1 LFISV
6 NNERRCYATFYSV
19 NRTGIQKFRDYFV
32 TLQRQYSNEPQFCH
46 FAGFWIEPCRLYIT
60 QGVTMKIRKI
70 LGLGGCLAMF
80 MMLGASQTL
89 LAQDEKP
96 FAEQKFVLQ
105 ISDMDP
111 NKQTLVLNVAS
122 NILKHYGQDKA
133 DVEIV
138 AFGPGLRLLF
148 QDNNNAGRIDG
159 LVDSGV
165 RFFACQNTINN
176 MSNIIGEPIKV
187 NTHASSGKGGIVRI
201 KELVDQ
207 GYMLA
212 KP

>member
-1 LFISV
+1 M
-6 NNERRCYATFYSV
+6 
-19 NRTGIQKFRDYFV
+19 KFRK
-32 TLQRQYSNEPQFCH
+32 L
-46 FAGFWIEPCRLYIT
+46 
-60 QGVTMKIRKI
+60 
-70 LGLGGCLAMF
+70 LGLGSCAAIL
-80 MMLGASQTL
+80 LTLVASQTL

-96 FAEQKFVLQ
+96 FAEHKFVLQ

-111 NKQTLVLNVAS
+111 SKQTLVLNVAG
-122 NILKHYGQDKA
+122 NILKHYGQDQA

-148 QDNNNAGRIDG
+148 QDNNNASRIDG

-165 RFFACQNTINN
+165 RIFACQNTIDN
-176 MSNIIGEPIKV
+176 MSRIIGEPVKI
-187 NTHASSGKGGIVRI
+187 NAHASSGKGGIVRI

>member
-1 LFISV
+1 MYIRRFLALGSV
-6 NNERRCYATFYSV
+6 AVSICAL
-19 NRTGIQKFRDYFV
+19 I
-32 TLQRQYSNEPQFCH
+32 
-46 FAGFWIEPCRLYIT
+46 
-60 QGVTMKIRKI
+60 
-70 LGLGGCLAMF
+70 
-80 MMLGASQTL
+80 ASQPL
-89 LAQDEKP
+89 MAQEEKP
-96 FAEQKFVLQ
+96 FAEHKFVLQ

-111 NKQTLVLNVAS
+111 SKQTLVLNVAS
-122 NILKHYGQDKA
+122 NILKAYGQDQA

-148 QDNNNAGRIDG
+148 EDNSNSDRIDG
-159 LVDSGV
+159 LVSSGV

-176 MSNIIGEPIKV
+176 MSKIIGEPIKV
-187 NTHASSGKGGIVRI
+187 NSHAKSGKGGIVRI

>member
-1 LFISV
+1 
-6 NNERRCYATFYSV
+6 
-19 NRTGIQKFRDYFV
+19 
-32 TLQRQYSNEPQFCH
+32 
-46 FAGFWIEPCRLYIT
+46 
-60 QGVTMKIRKI
+60 MKIRVR
-70 LGLGGCLAMF
+70 LCLAYGLVF
-80 MMLGASQTL
+80 L
-89 LAQDEKP
+89 LATLVAQTSVAQEEKP

-111 NKQTLVLNVAS
+111 DKQTLVLNVAS
-122 NILKHYGQDKA
+122 NILKAYGQDQA

-148 QDNNNAGRIDG
+148 EGNSNTERIDG

-176 MSNIIGEPIKV
+176 MSKIIGEPIKV
-187 NTHASSGKGGIVRI
+187 NSHASSGKGGIARI

-207 GYMLA
+207 
-212 KP
+212 

>member
-1 LFISV
+1 MKSHKFMYFSGFLLLLCVF
-6 NNERRCYATFYSV
+6 AT
-19 NRTGIQKFRDYFV
+19 
-32 TLQRQYSNEPQFCH
+32 P
-46 FAGFWIEPCRLYIT
+46 
-60 QGVTMKIRKI
+60 
-70 LGLGGCLAMF
+70 
-80 MMLGASQTL
+80 QTL
-89 LAQDEKP
+89 LAQEEKP
-96 FAEQKFVLQ
+96 FAEHKFVLQ

-111 NKQTLVLNVAS
+111 SKQTLVLNVAG
-122 NILKHYGQDKA
+122 NILKAYGQDQA

-148 QDNNNAGRIDG
+148 EDNSNSGRIDG
-159 LVDSGV
+159 LVSSGV

-176 MSNIIGEPIKV
+176 MSRILGEPVKV
-187 NTHASSGKGGIVRI
+187 NSHASSGKGGIVRI

>member
-1 LFISV
+1 MNIRSLLWPGSVLVAFCMLF
-6 NNERRCYATFYSV
+6 A
-19 NRTGIQKFRDYFV
+19 
-32 TLQRQYSNEPQFCH
+32 PQ
-46 FAGFWIEPCRLYIT
+46 AL
-60 QGVTMKIRKI
+60 M
-70 LGLGGCLAMF
+70 
-80 MMLGASQTL
+80 
-89 LAQDEKP
+89 AQEEKP
-96 FAEQKFVLQ
+96 FAEHKFVLQ

-111 NKQTLVLNVAS
+111 SKQTLVLNVAS
-122 NILKHYGQDKA
+122 NILKAYGQDQA

-148 QDNNNAGRIDG
+148 EGNSNAGRIDG

-165 RFFACQNTINN
+165 RFFACQNTITN
-176 MSNIIGEPIKV
+176 MSKIIGEPIKV
-187 NTHASSGKGGIVRI
+187 NSHASSGKGGIVRI

>member
-1 LFISV
+1 
-6 NNERRCYATFYSV
+6 
-19 NRTGIQKFRDYFV
+19 
-32 TLQRQYSNEPQFCH
+32 
-46 FAGFWIEPCRLYIT
+46 
-60 QGVTMKIRKI
+60 MKIRGL
-70 LGLGGCLAMF
+70 LGLGVGLFALF
-80 MMLGASQTL
+80 AFVAPQEVF
-89 LAQDEKP
+89 AQEEKP
-96 FAEQKFVLQ
+96 FAEHKFVVQ

-111 NKQTLVLNVAS
+111 SKQTLVLNVAN
-122 NILKHYGQDKA
+122 NILKAYGTDQV

-148 QDNNNAGRIDG
+148 EENSNTGRIDG
-159 LVDSGV
+159 LVNSGV

-176 MSNIIGEPIKV
+176 MSNTLGTPVKI
-187 NTHASSGKGGIVRI
+187 NSHASSGKGGIVRI